1 MIDPHVHCRDGTQSY
16 KETIA
21 HVFEI
26 CDEQG
31 VKKIFDMPNTHPPIL
46 TEQDA
51 RARFRLVPAKRK
63 KDYYLYLGVTGDE
76 VQLANAVR
84 AYNKLPQVV
93 GFKLYAGKSTGNL
106 AVLEE
111 RTQRIVYRTL
121 GKLGYAGV
129 LVVHCEKESYMKNDF
144 DHSCPKSHALNR
156 PPRAE
161 IESLKDQILF
171 AAQEKFK
178 GHLHVAHISCPES
191 VVLVAA
197 AKKKMKITCGV
208 TPHHLLWD
216 ESQLERPDGL
226 FYKCNPPLRDT
237 KRVRKLRLLLQ
248 KGAIDW
254 IETDHAPHALG
265 EKFMRPYASGYPALY
280 LYKFLRDQFMPS
292 LGMTKQQ
299 IRDVTHLNILKAF
312 KSKIRV

>member
-1 MIDPHVHCRDGTQSY
+1 MIDPHVHCRDGTQSH

-21 HVFEI
+21 HVFKI

-31 VKKIFDMPNTHPPIL
+31 VKKIFDMPNTEPPIL

-51 RARFRLVPAKRK
+51 RARLRLVPPKRK
-63 KDYYLYLGVTGDE
+63 KDYYLYMGATADE
-76 VQLANAVR
+76 VQLERAVR
-84 AYNKLPQVV
+84 AYHKLPWVV

-111 RTQRIVYRTL
+111 RNQRMIYRTL

-129 LVVHCEKESYMKNDF
+129 LVVHCEKERYMKNNF
-144 DHSCPKSHALNR
+144 DPSYPKNHAFNR

-161 IESLKDQILF
+161 IESLKDQIRF

-178 GHLHVAHISCPES
+178 GRLHIAHVSCPES
-191 VVLVAA
+191 VLLVAA

-216 ESQLERPDGL
+216 ETRLEGPDGL
-226 FYKCNPPLRDT
+226 FYKCNPPLRDK
-237 KRVRKLRLLLQ
+237 KRVRKLRLLLK

-265 EKFMRPYASGYPALY
+265 EKFMHPYMSGYPSLY

-292 LGMTKQQ
+292 LGMTRRQ
-299 IRDVTHLNILKAF
+299 IRNVTYLNIIKAF
-312 KSKIRV
+312 KSKLI